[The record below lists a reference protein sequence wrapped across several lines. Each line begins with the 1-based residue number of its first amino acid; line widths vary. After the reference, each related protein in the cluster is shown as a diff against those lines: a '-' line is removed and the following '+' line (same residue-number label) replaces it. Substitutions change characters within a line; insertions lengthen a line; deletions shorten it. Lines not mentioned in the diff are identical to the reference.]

1 MADIVFRGVNKIY
14 PNGFQ
19 AVYDL
24 DLEIKDGEFL
34 VMVGPSGCGKSTTL
48 RLLAGLE
55 PASSGDL
62 LIAGRRVNDLHPQV
76 RNIAMVFQS
85 YALYPHKT
93 VQGNIEFPLRMA
105 KVPAAQVKERAL
117 KVARML
123 ELEPLLQHKPG
134 LLSGGQRQ
142 RVAMARALVRD
153 PVAFLLDEPLSN
165 LDAKLRVQMRAEIAA
180 LQQRTGTTTVYV
192 THDQVEA
199 MTMGHRV
206 AVFKD
211 GHLQQVDT
219 PQHLFERPVNTFVA
233 SFIGSPSMNLIDS
246 HIEPSGD
253 GLTLTMAGE
262 RIELGHGLAA
272 RFEAPD
278 DSAGLVARIGLRP
291 EDVVD
296 PHLAG
301 ENRCLHGRVVL
312 TELLGREQ
320 MVYLDLRD
328 GTRVVA
334 RLHAEQRLQTGE
346 DIAVGIDPTRLYL
359 FGADG
364 RALAYRRAPVP
375 PYGSAATP
383 IGSV

>member
-1 MADIVFRGVNKIY
+1 MADIAFRGVNKVY

-19 AVYDL
+19 AVQQLDL
-24 DLEIKDGEFL
+24 DIRDGEFM

-48 RLLAGLE
+48 RMLAGLE
-55 PASSGDL
+55 AVTSGDL
-62 LIAGRRVNDLHPQV
+62 MIAGRRVNALTPQA

-105 KVPAAQVKERAL
+105 GLPAAEIKARTL

-123 ELEPLLQHKPG
+123 ELEPLLRRKPA

-153 PVAFLLDEPLSN
+153 PVAFLMDEPLSN

-180 LQQRTGTTTVYV
+180 LQRRTGTTTVYV

-199 MTMGHRV
+199 MTMGDRV
-206 AVFKD
+206 AVFKE
-211 GHLQQVDT
+211 GRLQQVAT
-219 PQHLFERPVNTFVA
+219 PQQLFERPVNTFVGA
-233 SFIGSPSMNLIDS
+233 FIGSPSMNIVPARL
-246 HIEPSGD
+246 EPSDD
-253 GLTLTMAGE
+253 GLALTLAGE
-262 RIELGHGLAA
+262 RIGLGRSLAERFADPGGSAA
-272 RFEAPD
+272 RV
-278 DSAGLVARIGLRP
+278 SQIGLRP

-296 PHLAG
+296 PQQAEEG
-301 ENRCLHGRVVL
+301 RCLHGRVAL

-328 GTRVVA
+328 GTRLIA
-334 RLHAEQRLQTGE
+334 RLRADRRLHSGE
-346 DIAVGIDPTRLYL
+346 EMAVGIDPARLYL
-359 FGADG
+359 FMEDG
-364 RALAYRRAPVP
+364 RAPAYR
-375 PYGSAATP
+375 
-383 IGSV
+383 

>member
-1 MADIVFRGVNKIY
+1 MAGIAFCGVNKIY

-19 AVYDL
+19 AVHDL
-24 DLEIKDGEFL
+24 DLAIRDGEFL

-48 RLLAGLE
+48 RMLAGLE
-55 PASSGDL
+55 DISSGDL
-62 LIAGRRVNDLHPQV
+62 LIAGERVNGLHPRA

-105 KVPAAQVKERAL
+105 KLPKGDVKARAL

-123 ELEPLLQHKPG
+123 ELEPLLNRKPG

-199 MTMGHRV
+199 MTMGDRV
-206 AVFKD
+206 AVFKE
-211 GHLQQVDT
+211 GRLQQVDT
-219 PQHLFERPVNTFVA
+219 PQRLFERPVNTFVA
-233 SFIGSPSMNLIDS
+233 GFIGSPSMNLIAS
-246 HIEPSGD
+246 HIESASD
-253 GLTLTMAGE
+253 GLTLSLAEE
-262 RIELGHGLAA
+262 RIAIAHG
-272 RFEAPD
+272 FEARYD
-278 DSAGLVARIGLRP
+278 DPGLSAGQVAQVGLRP

-296 PHLAG
+296 PHLVG
-301 ENRCLHGRVVL
+301 EDQRLHGRVAM

-334 RLHAEQRLQTGE
+334 RLHADHRLHIGE
-346 DIAVGIDPTRLYL
+346 AIAIGIDPTRLYL
-359 FGADG
+359 FQADG
-364 RALAYRRAPVP
+364 RSLTYR
-375 PYGSAATP
+375 
-383 IGSV
+383 

>member
-1 MADIVFRGVNKIY
+1 MADIAFRGVNKIY

-19 AVYDL
+19 AVHNL
-24 DLEIKDGEFL
+24 DLEIQNGEFL

-48 RLLAGLE
+48 RMLAGLE
-55 PASSGDL
+55 DISSGDI
-62 LIAGRRVNDLHPQV
+62 LIAGERVNGLHPQA

-105 KVPAAQVKERAL
+105 KVPPDQVKARAL

-123 ELEPLLQHKPG
+123 ELEPLLKRKPA

-153 PVAFLLDEPLSN
+153 PVAFLMDEPLSN

-199 MTMGHRV
+199 MTMGDRV

-211 GHLQQVDT
+211 GYLQQVDT
-219 PQHLFERPVNTFVA
+219 PQQLFERPVNTFVG
-233 SFIGSPSMNLIDS
+233 SFIGSPSMNLIKS
-246 HIEPSGD
+246 RVEPSGD
-253 GLTLTMAGE
+253 GLVLTLAGE
-262 RIELGHGLAA
+262 RIALGHGLDA
-272 RFEAPD
+272 RFEDPGG
-278 DSAGLVARIGLRP
+278 SAGVVAQIGLRP

-301 ENRCLHGRVVL
+301 EDQRLHGRVVL

-320 MVYLDLRD
+320 MVYLDLHD

-334 RLHAEQRLQTGE
+334 RLHADHRLHTGE
-346 DIAVGIDPTRLYL
+346 DVAVGIDPARLYL
-359 FGADG
+359 FRADG
-364 RALAYRRAPVP
+364 RALTYR
-375 PYGSAATP
+375 
-383 IGSV
+383 

>member
-1 MADIVFRGVNKIY
+1 MADIAFCGVNKIY

-19 AVYDL
+19 AMHDL
-24 DLEIKDGEFL
+24 DLEIKDAELL

-48 RLLAGLE
+48 RMLAGLE
-55 PASSGDL
+55 AISSGDL
-62 LIAGRRVNDLHPQV
+62 FIAGRRVNDLHPQA

-105 KVPAAQVKERAL
+105 KVPAAELKARAL

-123 ELEPLLQHKPG
+123 ELEPLLQRKPG

-153 PVAFLLDEPLSN
+153 PVAFLMDEPLSN

-180 LQQRTGTTTVYV
+180 LQRRTGTTTVYV

-199 MTMGHRV
+199 MTMGDRV

-211 GHLQQVDT
+211 GWLQQIDS
-219 PQHLFERPVNTFVA
+219 PQQLFERPVNTFVGG
-233 SFIGSPSMNLIDS
+233 FIGSPSMNLIAAR
-246 HIEPSGD
+246 IEPAGD
-253 GLTLTMAGE
+253 GLAMILAGE
-262 RIELGHGLAA
+262 RIALGHGLEA
-272 RFEAPD
+272 RFD
-278 DSAGLVARIGLRP
+278 DPGAAAGQVTLIGLRP

-301 ENRCLHGRVVL
+301 EGRRLHGRAVM

-334 RLHAEQRLQTGE
+334 RLHADRRLHTGE
-346 DIAVGIDPTRLYL
+346 EIAIGIDPGRLYL
-359 FGADG
+359 FRADG
-364 RALAYRRAPVP
+364 RAPAYR
-375 PYGSAATP
+375 
-383 IGSV
+383 